1 MDSNFPSVL
10 HFAYK
15 YGGDIESCLLAN
27 SNCGGENVARGAV
40 LGALLGAAHG
50 ERRIPAHLKEGLKDS
65 ARIAADIAAF
75 VASVPVPPTAQR
87 L

>member
-1 MDSNFPSVL
+1 VL

-15 YGGDIESCLLAN
+15 YGGDFETCLLAN
-27 SNCGGENVARGAV
+27 TNCGGENVARGSI

-50 ERRIPAHLKEGLKDS
+50 VSQIPEHLREGLKDS
-65 ARIAADIAAF
+65 AGIGRDIEAFLGALRAPAAGAE
-75 VASVPVPPTAQR
+75 QK